1 MRAHGFWRGV
11 TRDGGTLV
19 AKPKMWGQDA
29 QGQSVHRTGDE
40 EQALPK
46 SRGMCTGAN
55 TEAGKRRRAA
65 ATRIWWAMCD
75 PKARRRYMSAVA
87 TQVDK
92 MRRLLRAELARQQ
105 RDGLV

>member
-1 MRAHGFWRGV
+1 M

-19 AKPKMWGQDA
+19 VKPKMWAKTPKGSPCIGQA
-29 QGQSVHRTGDE
+29 MRIGRYRNYGGC
-40 EQALPK
+40 A
-46 SRGMCTGAN
+46 RGAN

-65 ATRIWWAMCD
+65 ATRVWWAMWD

-92 MRRLLRAELARQQ
+92 MR
-105 RDGLV
+105 